1 MGLASSLR
9 SRSLSRLGSLDEGD
23 GEGTGLEDEPGVG
36 VDEGPDVGVGDGA
49 GVGDGPGVG
58 LDEGPGVGVGGGVG
72 EGSDEAVGVGDGLG
86 SGLGGGLGEGV
97 GSGSSGGGT
106 TSHSPAAS
114 VMAARRA
121 RASAVFPVETALC
134 QAATWTA

>member
-9 SRSLSRLGSLDEGD
+9 SRSLSRLESPGDFEGV
-23 GEGTGLEDEPGVG
+23 GTGLDDEPGVGLDDEPGVG
-36 VDEGPDVGVGDGA
+36 VDEEPVEGA
-49 GVGDGPGVG
+49 GEG
-58 LDEGPGVGVGGGVG
+58 LDD
-72 EGSDEAVGVGDGLG
+72 GSDEGCDDAVGVGDGLG
-86 SGLGGGLGEGV
+86 SGVGEGLGEGV
-97 GSGSSGGGT
+97 GSGSSGGGV

-121 RASAVFPVETALC
+121 WASAVFPVETALC